1 MPNYNA
7 QNPPFAV
14 YPGDVVFP
22 FNAESPAPPQASQQ
36 FALGPTVGGSGPGG
50 RVVVWQISFASAP
63 GAVNAVLQAADV
75 DADPNY
81 QNLDTST
88 NTAGER
94 RQVANVQARFLRVR
108 LVSQTSGGAITVSL
122 GV

>member
-22 FNAESPAPPQASQQ
+22 FNGESPATPQASQQ
-36 FALGPTVGGSGPGG
+36 FALAPTGGAAGPGG
-50 RVVVWQISFASAP
+50 RVVAWQISFASAP
-63 GAVNAVLQAADV
+63 ASVSLALQAADV
-75 DADPNY
+75 DADANY
-81 QNLDTST
+81 QNLDSST
-88 NTAGER
+88 NTSGER
-94 RQVANVQARFLRVR
+94 RQVTNVQARFLRVR
-108 LVSQTSGGAITVSL
+108 LVSQSGGGAITVSV

>member
-7 QNPPFAV
+7 QNPPFSV

-22 FNAESPAPPQASQQ
+22 FNSESPAPPQASQQ
-36 FALGPTVGGSGPGG
+36 FALAPTVGGTGPGG
-50 RVVVWQISFASAP
+50 REVVWQISFASAP
-63 GAVNAVLQAADV
+63 ASVNVVLQAADV
-75 DADPNY
+75 DADANY
-81 QNLDTST
+81 QVLDTST

-94 RQVANVQARFLRVR
+94 RQVVNIQAKFLRVK
-108 LVSQTSGGAITVSL
+108 LISQSGGGAVTTSL

>member
-22 FNAESPAPPQASQQ
+22 FNSESPAAPQASQQ
-36 FALGPTVGGSGPGG
+36 FALAPTVGGTGPGG
-50 RVVVWQISFASAP
+50 RVVAWQTSFASSP

-75 DADPNY
+75 DADANY
-81 QNLDTST
+81 QNLDSST

-94 RQVANVQARFLRVR
+94 RQVTNVQAKFLRVK
-108 LVSQTSGGAITVSL
+108 LVSQTGGGAITVSL
-122 GV
+122 GI